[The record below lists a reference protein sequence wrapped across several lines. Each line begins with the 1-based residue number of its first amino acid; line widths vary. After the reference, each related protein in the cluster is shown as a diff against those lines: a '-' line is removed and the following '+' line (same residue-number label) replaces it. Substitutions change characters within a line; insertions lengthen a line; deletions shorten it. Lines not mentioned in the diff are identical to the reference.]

1 MALEEVSFYNI
12 LGEEVN
18 LTNLVNQMIN
28 YYEQKLEVGETRITD
43 FNEGSEIRNLL
54 EAFAVGLYALME
66 DENDLAKLPF
76 IRISYDMWL
85 DRIGENPFINLP
97 RITGKEA
104 TGTVTFTL
112 AEAQA
117 SDFIIPA
124 ETVLVDS
131 ETDIEFI
138 TNSDCTI
145 YRGEL
150 TGDVSVTCISTGVEG
165 NSEKGNV
172 NTISY
177 LNTGFNFD
185 LLSVTNNESFIGGT
199 DYEDDDDYRER
210 LLNNIR
216 ADGFGTIGYYT
227 NLGNNI
233 EGVHDV
239 LLVDDSNYTKK
250 IIVNG
255 DIKPTPDNVLIEV
268 LKDFTDIN
276 NIVLNHRF
284 IVDVP
289 EYTVVNLNV
298 NLGVKN
304 EIDESLLLNNLKTF
318 FDGGTSDIHMEYF
331 GLNINETID
340 KNRLYEIF
348 NVFDQVSNVNI
359 KLSGENEEISILT
372 PTENGVLKL
381 GDVVFTQSEV

>member
-66 DENDLAKLPF
+66 DENDLTKLPF

-104 TGTVTFTL
+104 TGTVTFAL
-112 AEAQA
+112 AETQT

-124 ETVLVDS
+124 ETVVIDS
-131 ETDIEFI
+131 ETEIEF
-138 TNSDCTI
+138 TTDSDCTI
-145 YRGEL
+145 YTGEL
-150 TGDVSVTCISTGVEG
+150 TGDVSVTCITTGIEG

-172 NTISY
+172 NKISDI
-177 LNTGFNFD
+177 NTGLNFN
-185 LLSVTNNESFIGGT
+185 LVTVTNNDSFIGGT
-199 DYEDDDDYRER
+199 DYEEDEDYRER

-239 LLVDDSNYTKK
+239 LLIDDSNYTKK

-255 DIKPTPDNVLIEV
+255 KIKPTPDTVLMEV

-289 EYTVVNLNV
+289 ECTVVNLDVDLEV
-298 NLGVKN
+298 NN
-304 EIDESLLLNNLKTF
+304 EIDEVLLLDNLKTF

-331 GLNINETID
+331 GLNIGETVD

-348 NVFDQVSNVNI
+348 NVFDQVSDVSI

-381 GDVVFTQSEV
+381 GNVVFTQSEV